1 LFVCFFNSAKEPGRT
16 GTQGHSG
23 IPKTKPR
30 PKRCA
35 QSRKAGERKEECED
49 KGGKEKSR
57 EVRREAAGIREAEM
71 MRENEHEGASGD

>member
-1 LFVCFFNSAKEPGRT
+1 LFVCLFVCLFVSAKKPGRT

-35 QSRKAGERKEECED
+35 QSRKAGGRKEECED
-49 KGGKEKSR
+49 KLKE
-57 EVRREAAGIREAEM
+57 ERRKIEK
-71 MRENEHEGASGD
+71 